1 MKALGPLRIS
11 TPLLALLWLSPLP
24 ALAGEGTSEAV
35 GAGSEASSFRRHM
48 ERAVRLYESLEYE
61 KALQG
66 LEKARVL
73 AATEEEQVSVALHR
87 GIVLADL
94 GRRKQALDEFRA
106 GLTLRPDAALPLQV
120 APKVQRDFESVRK
133 QVQRKGASPK
143 PAVTA
148 AKVESPSPTPEPVKP
163 ATPPPA
169 SAEAPK
175 SGPQALREKL
185 GAAGS
190 VVGER
195 VGTAVGSV
203 LDTVIRKKDKEQ
215 DAQAAPE
222 AKQEP

>member
-1 MKALGPLRIS
+1 MA
-11 TPLLALLWLSPLP
+11 
-24 ALAGEGTSEAV
+24 
-35 GAGSEASSFRRHM
+35 AGSEASSFRRHM

-66 LEKARVL
+66 LDKARVL
-73 AATEEEQVSVALHR
+73 AATAEEQVSVALHR

-106 GLTLRPDAALPLQV
+106 GLTLRPEAVLPLQV

-133 QVQRKGASPK
+133 QVQRKGASTK

-148 AKVESPSPTPEPVKP
+148 AKVEPAPPAPEPVKP
-163 ATPPPA
+163 APPPPAEA

-175 SGPQALREKL
+175 SLPQDLRSKL

-203 LDTVIRKKDKEQ
+203 LDTVIRKDKGKDEKPS
-215 DAQAAPE
+215 DAQAAPS